1 MYNNAVYNFE
11 MFQEQP
17 SRQAQ
22 IVELPSLK
30 SRHQRRA
37 NKKLKAWVKYFSVF
51 MISAVSIGGFLF
63 GQVMLSE
70 YTHEISVNSAKLDEF
85 KNRNEQLE
93 IKLIEENSKTD
104 SVHNTVKDSSS
115 IERII
120 VTAGDKA
127 KIS

>member
-1 MYNNAVYNFE
+1 MYDFE

-22 IVELPSLK
+22 ILELPGLE
-30 SRHQRRA
+30 SRRQRKA
-37 NKKLKAWVKYFSVF
+37 NKKLQAWVKYFSVF
-51 MISAVSIGGFLF
+51 MISAVSVSGFLF

-70 YTHEISVNSAKLDEF
+70 YTHEISINNAKLNEC

-93 IKLIEENSKTD
+93 IKLMEENSKSD
-104 SVHNTVKDSSS
+104 LVHNTVKDSSS
-115 IERII
+115 IERIM

-127 KIS
+127 KIG

>member
-1 MYNNAVYNFE
+1 MYNNAVYDFE

-30 SRHQRRA
+30 SRRQRKA

-70 YTHEISVNSAKLDEF
+70 YTHEISVNNAKLNEF

-93 IKLIEENSKTD
+93 IKLMEENSK
-104 SVHNTVKDSSS
+104 SNLVHNTVKDSNS

-127 KIS
+127 QIS